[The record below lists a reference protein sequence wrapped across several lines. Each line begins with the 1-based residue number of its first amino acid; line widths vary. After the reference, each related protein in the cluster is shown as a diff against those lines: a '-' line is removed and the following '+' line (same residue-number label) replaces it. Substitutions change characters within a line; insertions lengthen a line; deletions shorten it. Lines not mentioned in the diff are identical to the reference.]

1 MSELDEDSVYPK
13 PIERQRV
20 STCLKV
26 FSEKTIVSLEDYGK
40 VKSVDV
46 SGTVLFLT
54 KVHRLWTIC
63 NVRQKNV
70 NLRKRRPLQAVVTD
84 PMDERLNYLQEF
96 GDMCFKMSG
105 KQEKRNSKLSKDTA
119 VSMKPYLLWIVWF
132 IEASTSRRKLR
143 IRLPWNVLNWS
154 SREGFH

>member
-1 MSELDEDSVYPK
+1 MSELDEVSVYPK

-26 FSEKTIVSLEDYGK
+26 FSEKTIVTLEDYGK

-54 KVHRLWTIC
+54 KVHRWWTIC

-70 NLRKRRPLQAVVTD
+70 NLRKRQPLQAVVSD
-84 PMDERLNYLQEF
+84 PMDEWLNYL
-96 GDMCFKMSG
+96 
-105 KQEKRNSKLSKDTA
+105 
-119 VSMKPYLLWIVWF
+119 
-132 IEASTSRRKLR
+132 
-143 IRLPWNVLNWS
+143 
-154 SREGFH
+154 